1 VEFSVEMSVKDEA
14 ADPAFIVATARALEQ
29 AGFALLGYTDHPAP
43 SRKWL
48 SRGGHPTFDPF
59 AALCFVA
66 AVTKR
71 IRLMTYL
78 AVLPYRNPLLLA
90 KSVATVDRLSGG
102 RFTMVAGTGY
112 LRSEF
117 SALGRP
123 FEQRNDLFDEAIAV
137 IRNVYQSDEF
147 AFTGQD
153 FVALGVVQDAA
164 PIQLPHPPIWI
175 GGSSRAARRRA
186 ARYGDGWAP
195 LRTSPEF
202 ARVVRTGQMATTAEI
217 AAAIDD
223 LRELVRA
230 EGRDPGALSIQL
242 DGFGVV
248 GDPAEAAL
256 EQAAELEAAGVT
268 HVVVRLPPGSA
279 PAVVEAVDRFGEE
292 VIAKSRR

>member
-1 VEFSVEMSVKDEA
+1 MEFSVEMSVKGEA
-14 ADPAFIVATARALEQ
+14 ANPAYVVATARALER

-43 SRKWL
+43 SHKWL
-48 SRGGHPTFDPF
+48 SSGGHPTFDPF

-66 AVTKR
+66 AVTER

-123 FEQRNDLFDEAIAV
+123 FENRNELFDEAIAV
-137 IRNVYQSDEF
+137 IRSVYRSDEF

-153 FVALGVVQDAA
+153 FAAVGVVQDAP

-195 LRTSPEF
+195 LRTTPEF
-202 ARVVRTGQMATTAEI
+202 ARVVRTGQLATMAEI

-223 LRELVRA
+223 LRQLVAA
-230 EGRDPGALSIQL
+230 EGRDPEAVAVQL
-242 DGFGVV
+242 DGFGLV
-248 GDPAEAAL
+248 GDPADSVL
-256 EQAAELEAAGVT
+256 EKAAELESVGVT
-268 HVVVRLPPGSA
+268 HVVVRLPPGPQSQ
-279 PAVVEAVDRFGEE
+279 VVEAVERFGEE
-292 VIAKSRR
+292 VIASSRR